1 LILSFFSFV
10 STPFFIL
17 KWGVKKIH
25 LVSVL
30 ASREGLSIIQDK
42 HPDVYATIGMVDDGL
57 TDGGILLPGMGDCGD
72 RLFGTQFMTTQE
84 NEDDDSSLQV
94 PVGKRKRSNSVEAT
108 ETMKKI
114 QQDYGGGATAE
125 DTK

>member
-1 LILSFFSFV
+1 M
-10 STPFFIL
+10 PFRPLFL
-17 KWGVKKIH
+17 FQWGVKKIH

-30 ASREGLSIIQDK
+30 ASREGLSIIQDT

-72 RLFGTQFMTTQE
+72 RLFGTQFMTKQE
-84 NEDDDSSLQV
+84 NDDEDSSLQV
-94 PVGKRKRSNSVEAT
+94 PHGKRKRSNSVEAM

-114 QQDYGGGATAE
+114 QQDYSGDAAADDAIE
-125 DTK
+125 E